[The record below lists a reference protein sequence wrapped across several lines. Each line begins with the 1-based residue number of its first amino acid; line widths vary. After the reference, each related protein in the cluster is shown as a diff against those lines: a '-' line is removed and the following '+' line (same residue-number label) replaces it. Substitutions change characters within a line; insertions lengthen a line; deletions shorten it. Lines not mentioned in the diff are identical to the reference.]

1 MNISRVC
8 YRTRLFHMYV
18 VPEMQNSK
26 CKVQNYAIA
35 SGNILNFIS
44 EADTLI
50 LHFAFCTL
58 HSDS

>member
-1 MNISRVC
+1 
-8 YRTRLFHMYV
+8 MYV
-18 VPEMQNSK
+18 VPETQNSK